1 MVKVRIKLRL
11 SRVPGKAGT
20 VFYRLSHQKAVKQI
34 TTRIHLLPEVWNVG
48 GECLRDDAMQ
58 ANPRLS
64 AIQRLIDNDVAL
76 IWQIIQ
82 SYDVQK
88 KKFSLQ
94 QVADAFH
101 SSQGSGKVLAYM
113 RHLTDELFA
122 KGKRGTARNYQCT
135 LASFSAFLNE
145 KDIPFSLLNESLILE
160 YADWLEQR
168 GVLRNSSSFY
178 MRNLRSM
185 YNKAVR
191 RQGIRQLQPFQNV
204 YTGIDKTSK
213 RAVSEELIA
222 RLLGLELSYSSRLA
236 FARDLFIFSYC
247 TRGMAFVDIAYL
259 RKTDIKNGYI
269 CYARRKTNQELLIRV
284 EDFVQRII
292 DRYADGTRDTSYVF
306 PIIHST
312 DDKKAYSQYQTG
324 LRYYNKCLKE
334 IATLLGDGIT
344 LTSYTPRH
352 SWANIARS
360 HHVSISIISEGMGHA
375 SEKTTRIYLAS
386 LDNSLIDNANSE
398 IIFSLERWKDKNK
411 GDRKEVQNSTF
422 SK

>member
-11 SRVPGKAGT
+11 SSVPGKAGT
-20 VFYRLSHQKAVKQI
+20 VFYRLSHQKTVKQI
-34 TTRIHLLPEVWNVG
+34 TTPIHLLPEVWNVA
-48 GECLRDDAMQ
+48 GECLRDDAIEE
-58 ANPRLS
+58 NPHLS
-64 AIQRLIDNDVAL
+64 AVQRLIDNDIAL
-76 IWQIIQ
+76 VWQIIQ
-82 SYDVQK
+82 SNEVQS

-94 QVADAFH
+94 CVVDAFH
-101 SSQGSGKVLAYM
+101 TSGRSGKVLAYM
-113 RHLTDELFA
+113 QHLVDDLLA
-122 KGKRGTARNYQCT
+122 KGKRGTARNYRCT
-135 LASFSAFLNE
+135 LASFSAFLNG
-145 KDIPFSLLNESLILE
+145 KDIPFSLLNEPLMLE
-160 YADWLEQR
+160 YVGWLERR

-191 RQGIRQLQPFQNV
+191 KQGIRHLQPFQNV

-222 RLLGLELSYSSRLA
+222 RLLRLELSYSPRLA

-259 RKTDIKNGYI
+259 CKTDIKNGYI
-269 CYARRKTNQELLIRV
+269 CYARRKTSQKLLIRI
-284 EDFVQRII
+284 EGCVQKII
-292 DRYADGTRDTSYVF
+292 DRYAIRTQDTPYVF
-306 PIIHST
+306 PIIHSA

-334 IATLLGDGIT
+334 IAALLGDGII

-352 SWANIARS
+352 SWASIARN
-360 HHVSISIISEGMGHA
+360 HHVPISIISEGMGHA
-375 SEKTTRIYLAS
+375 SEKTTQIYLAS

-398 IIFSLERWKDKNK
+398 IIFSLERWKEK
-411 GDRKEVQNSTF
+411 GSGK
-422 SK
+422 